1 MAITKDPTPLQKFI
15 GERRSKM
22 GITQAAL
29 ATAIGI
35 KVGEYISLVEK
46 GKRRVPI
53 ARIPLLADALGV
65 KRADLLKWALS
76 EEEPLAYKIL
86 FPKDELLTPADA
98 PEGFELSEG
107 SDVVNKLNT
116 LPPALRQSFIMML
129 DQAFLSQMTVN
140 T

>member
-1 MAITKDPTPLQKFI
+1 
-15 GERRSKM
+15 M

>member
-1 MAITKDPTPLQKFI
+1 MAITKDPTPLQQFI

-65 KRADLLKWALS
+65 KRADLLKWALA

-86 FPKDELLTPADA
+86 FPKDTLAVPGEV
-98 PEGFELSEG
+98 PEGFEVSEG

-129 DQAFLSQMTVN
+129 DQAFTAQMSVN
-140 T
+140 S